1 MVTAPSPLSSSVVA
15 SVPVSGSSVS
25 WMLDRS
31 DEQLRPV
38 ADDLS
43 GMQTRPSTQ
52 SLASSQ
58 APPAATRLAELLHA
72 LSTARAVKQ
81 APSAADTQTTRAA
94 AREGRGKRMGPE
106 GSGLTRRREAFAM
119 RMQPLYDLRAMA
131 ESKESSVLFSL
142 KELMN
147 LEEDR
152 VKQEADAKT
161 RAAQAEVQARLDAE
175 RRVRDEEEARLRAA
189 DDARRAE
196 EQRQRE
202 EAARH
207 EAIRVAEVERA
218 RLDAENRARLEAMRH
233 QQEHEQ
239 RVAAISQQSGKK
251 QATLIAAGIG
261 AVLFIAL
268 VGGGLFIKKQ
278 NDESAAQAAAAEAQR
293 QDLQNQIDAA
303 KAEADKQAA
312 AVKAATSALSSA
324 KDDAARAQAQHD
336 LDIAMQKQNAANAAI
351 NRVRA
356 GGAVKA
362 GGGTTPAAGPCTCSK
377 MDPLCGCIQ

>member
-1 MVTAPSPLSSSVVA
+1 
-15 SVPVSGSSVS
+15 
-25 WMLDRS
+25 
-31 DEQLRPV
+31 
-38 ADDLS
+38 
-43 GMQTRPSTQ
+43 
-52 SLASSQ
+52 
-58 APPAATRLAELLHA
+58 
-72 LSTARAVKQ
+72 
-81 APSAADTQTTRAA
+81 
-94 AREGRGKRMGPE
+94 
-106 GSGLTRRREAFAM
+106 M

-175 RRVRDEEEARLRAA
+175 RRVREEEEARMRAA

-196 EQRQRE
+196 ELRQRE

-261 AVLFIAL
+261 AVLFLAL

-278 NDESAAQAAAAEAQR
+278 NDANEAQAAAAEAQR

-312 AVKAATSALSSA
+312 AVKSATAALSSA

-356 GGAVKA
+356 GGGGKA
-362 GGGTTPAAGPCTCSK
+362 STGSSPAAPCTCSK